1 VSFAAPLALLGLIA
15 LPALAALY
23 WSEQQRRARVARAF
37 VSEPLLASVA
47 PQRPGWRRH
56 LPYVLLGLGLAVLI
70 FALAKPQHAV
80 LKPVQHATVMLV
92 NDVSDSMGSNDVKPS
107 REGAAKR
114 AAAEFLRHVKPSVG
128 VGSVEFDSH
137 PVLLQSPTTDH
148 ALIAAAIAKL
158 EPSGEGTAI
167 GEALQLTIGAIRAVP
182 KINGKRQPGAVILIS
197 DGASNAGVSPVV
209 VAGQARKDQIPIYT
223 VAVGT
228 THGTIELHKAS
239 GTITSKVPVD
249 PTELAQIAKASGG
262 RAYRAPD
269 SATLRAIYS
278 HLATVLSHKRVQ
290 QSLIGEFDGLGL
302 VLLALAG
309 ATSLL
314 WFRRLA

>member
-15 LPALAALY
+15 LPAVAALY
-23 WSEQQRRARVARAF
+23 WTEQQRRARVARAF
-37 VSEPLLASVA
+37 VSEPMVASVA
-47 PQRPGWRRH
+47 PHRPGWRRH
-56 LPYVLLGLGLAVLI
+56 LPYLLLGLGLAVLVL
-70 FALAKPQHAV
+70 ALAKPQHSA
-80 LKPVQHATVMLV
+80 LKPVPHATVMLV

-114 AAAEFLRHVKPSVG
+114 AAVSFLQHVKPSFG
-128 VGSVEFDSH
+128 VGSVEFDNH

-148 ALIAAAIAKL
+148 ALVSAAIAKL

-167 GEALQLTIGAIRAVP
+167 GEALQLTVNTIRAVA
-182 KINGKRQPGAVILIS
+182 KIDGKRQPGAVILIS
-197 DGASNAGVSPVV
+197 DGASNAGISPVV

-223 VAVGT
+223 VSVGT
-228 THGTIELHKAS
+228 AHGTIELHKVS

-249 PTELAQIAKASGG
+249 PTELVQIAKTSGG
-262 RAYRAPD
+262 RAYRAAD
-269 SATLRAIYS
+269 SATLRTIYS
-278 HLATVLSHKRVQ
+278 HLATVLSHKRVE

-302 VLLALAG
+302 LLLALAG